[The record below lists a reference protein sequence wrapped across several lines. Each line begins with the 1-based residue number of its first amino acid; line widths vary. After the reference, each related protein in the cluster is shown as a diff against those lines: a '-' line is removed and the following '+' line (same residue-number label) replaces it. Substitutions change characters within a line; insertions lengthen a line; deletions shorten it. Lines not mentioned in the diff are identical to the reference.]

1 MDVSTDQLK
10 RLAGQPLSSLVDSRQ
25 YTPLD
30 LKGQYEDPSIKL
42 PPLESIA
49 PGATP
54 ASTSASASGVYLS
67 GQSLH
72 LDATSQNYEW
82 FDLPTKQTYKQFAV
96 RWDLWLYFVF
106 YIIVLLISL
115 LFFINVQNSKFFRE
129 FNYPTWAPSSWVL
142 LIIWAAVFITSM
154 FSLWVLSS
162 HVHANFYVLL
172 LLMNIIFIM
181 LFIISIWFTGVVI
194 LGSVVIA
201 IGVLFAIFV
210 CVAMSRDSMLAMGL
224 QIPYILFLIL
234 LFVISLQISH
244 TSD

>member
-30 LKGQYEDPSIKL
+30 LKGQYEDPSIRL

-54 ASTSASASGVYLS
+54 VSASAPQTIHITTTHGEDNL
-67 GQSLH
+67 
-72 LDATSQNYEW
+72 EW

-115 LFFINVQNSKFFRE
+115 LFFINVQNSKFFQKL
-129 FNYPTWAPSSWVL
+129 NYPTWAPSSWVL